1 MPWIDDLELIVDA
14 VGVERFPL
22 LGMSQGAAVA
32 IAYAVRHPERV
43 SHLIALSQS
52 VLSELLDAFRAGEGV
67 DLVRD
72 AVRLVMQELIE
83 TEATEQIGAA
93 RYERTDT
100 RITDRNGSRPRLVAT
115 QAGDI
120 ELRIP
125 KLRKGSFFP
134 SILEPRRRIDQA
146 LYAVVMEAY
155 VNGVSTRSVDD
166 LVAALGVDSGISK
179 SEVSRICAG
188 LDEVVG
194 AFRTRRLDHIEFPYV
209 YLDATYLHVR
219 NAASQVT
226 LDGRRDRH
234 RHHRRRLNARSSAS
248 TSATPKTRCSGA
260 ASSSSLRQRGLGGVR
275 LVISDQHAG
284 LVAALR
290 RSVPGR
296 QPSTLPRALRPQPA
310 RPRPQDPSGH
320 GRRGVPHDLRPT
332 RRRHRRRHLG
342 PGPRPARR
350 PLPQD
355 RRADG
360 RRQSRSA
367 RLHRLPPSPLGQGV
381 VHEPARADQQ
391 RVKRRARVVGI
402 FPNEASVIRLVGAV
416 LADMHDEWQAGD
428 RRYLSD
434 TSMAELYPERD
445 TRTRRRTQ
453 HRRLT
458 PRITSKPTTPRDAA
472 EAHAPPPLGTAPP
485 SRR

>member
-1 MPWIDDLELIVDA
+1 M
-14 VGVERFPL
+14 
-22 LGMSQGAAVA
+22 
-32 IAYAVRHPERV
+32 
-43 SHLIALSQS
+43 ALSQS

-83 TEATEQIGAA
+83 VEATERIGAD
-93 RYERTDT
+93 RYERSET
-100 RITDRNGSRPRLVAT
+100 RAAERNGSRPRLLAT

-120 ELRIP
+120 ELKIP

-146 LYAVVMEAY
+146 LYAVVMESY

-188 LDEVVG
+188 LDEIVG

-219 NAASQVT
+219 NATSQVT
-226 LDGRRDRH
+226 SMAVVVATGITADGSREVLGLDVGDSEDEVFWRGFLR
-234 RHHRRRLNARSSAS
+234 
-248 TSATPKTRCSGA
+248 
-260 ASSSSLRQRGLGGVR
+260 SLRQRGLGGVK

-284 LVAALR
+284 LVAALKRAFQGSAHQRCRVHFARNLLALVPKSHQDMVAAVFRTIFAQPDPETVAATWDQVRDQLGSRFPKIATLMDTAKAEVLAFTGFPRSHWVKIWSTNPLERINKEIKR
-290 RSVPGR
+290 RS
-296 QPSTLPRALRPQPA
+296 
-310 RPRPQDPSGH
+310 
-320 GRRGVPHDLRPT
+320 
-332 RRRHRRRHLG
+332 
-342 PGPRPARR
+342 
-350 PLPQD
+350 
-355 RRADG
+355 
-360 RRQSRSA
+360 
-367 RLHRLPPSPLGQGV
+367 
-381 VHEPARADQQ
+381 
-391 RVKRRARVVGI
+391 RVVGI

-434 TSMAELYPERD
+434 TSMAELYPTRD
-445 TRTRRRTQ
+445 TA
-453 HRRLT
+453 
-458 PRITSKPTTPRDAA
+458 PTA
-472 EAHAPPPLGTAPP
+472 EIEPGD
-485 SRR
+485 